1 MSIKIS
7 ELPQASTVNNTDVIP
22 IVQGGTTKKAP
33 AGLIHPTIATTINST
48 STNNEVAGA
57 KAVYDGNT
65 FIEIESFDESNATM
79 GGNTSA
85 IGKLD
90 LKILKNISGSKF
102 QIRLDYLRFSSSSN
116 GDCSIT
122 VQTSLRPT
130 NEIQNTPIGISWNY
144 QGTDYKLI
152 LSMLTI
158 SVTTAGILTINAYI
172 NDRTPST
179 NLRGYQMGQYTFT
192 NDVATRSLNLTKTAN
207 TGSLVGLGDKAEVTD
222 ETLEKTK
229 LDEVTDKDVGELTTE
244 VKEETKEAVTEVKEE
259 IKDEKGSG
267 DNE

>member
-1 MSIKIS
+1 MGIKIS

-57 KAVYDGNT
+57 KAVYDENT
-65 FIEIESFDESNATM
+65 FIEIESFNESNATM

-85 IGKLD
+85 IAKLD

-102 QIRLDYLRFSSSSN
+102 QIKLDYLKFSNSAGGN
-116 GDCSIT
+116 CSIM
-122 VQTSLRPT
+122 VQTSLRPS
-130 NEIQNTPIGISWNY
+130 NEIQDAPIGISWNY

-158 SVTTAGILTINAYI
+158 SVTTTGRLTINSYI
-172 NDRTPST
+172 NGSTTST
-179 NLRGYQMGQYTFT
+179 NLRGYQMGQYTF
-192 NDVATRSLNLTKTAN
+192 NL
-207 TGSLVGLGDKAEVTD
+207 
-222 ETLEKTK
+222 
-229 LDEVTDKDVGELTTE
+229 
-244 VKEETKEAVTEVKEE
+244 
-259 IKDEKGSG
+259 
-267 DNE
+267 